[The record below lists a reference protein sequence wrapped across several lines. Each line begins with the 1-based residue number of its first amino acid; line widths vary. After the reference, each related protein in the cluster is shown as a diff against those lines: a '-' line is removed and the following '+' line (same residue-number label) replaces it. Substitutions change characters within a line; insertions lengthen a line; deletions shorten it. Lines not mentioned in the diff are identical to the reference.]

1 MHLKTLFFSLFFLLL
16 MASCVSKK
24 EVVYLQ
30 EIEESTSS
38 TKNNYEPVIKADD
51 ILFINVSSIEPKAS
65 EPFNLVQGQN
75 GGGGGGVGLQ
85 IYQSTYLVNN
95 QGYIQFPVL
104 GELKVGGLNRFEL
117 LEMLKSK
124 ISEYVKDPVINL
136 RIINYK
142 ITVIG
147 EVNRPGAFNI
157 TGERITIIEAIAL
170 AGDMTLFGKRENVM
184 IVRESEGVK
193 TIFRLDLT
201 DPSIINSP
209 YYYLTQND
217 LVYVEPNKRKINS
230 TAIGPNILA
239 GISILGFALTTILLL
254 TR

>member
-1 MHLKTLFFSLFFLLL
+1 